1 MKIFRDLLH
10 KPDLV
15 LTHSTTDRQASQS
28 PVIVFHNKAGK
39 LQVVVESVFGV
50 FSNLL
55 TVFSKFSVGLTQL
68 CSHVR
73 KSH

>member
-1 MKIFRDLLH
+1 MKIFGDLLH

-39 LQVVVESVFGV
+39 LQVAVESVFGV